1 MSAARTNK
9 HVSLLSIV
17 IPSIAILAF
26 GGGIAGQLGLFE
38 TGRPG
43 PNIEQPETVCLHLS
57 GRWGILQERV
67 CG

>member
-26 GGGIAGQLGLFE
+26 VYS
-38 TGRPG
+38 R
-43 PNIEQPETVCLHLS
+43 
-57 GRWGILQERV
+57 
-67 CG
+67 